1 MDNSQNSNK
10 TFLAVAVLVVIVV
23 VFFGFSKM
31 NSNKQKATSLIGL
44 NGTPSSR
51 LVDSRAREDYE
62 LDEDGN
68 PMKPMAVCAIT
79 VTSDPSTQ
87 STTALPGVGNQEI
100 ARFVAVNPCVDDV
113 MLDKVDYMYI
123 QSGNTWGIRDAYL
136 ADSLNM
142 GASIPSPIYIGFP
155 SQFHF
160 DVNNNL
166 VIPANSTRTFV
177 VNGYVHD
184 EPGNGGPTWSG
195 PLDQAQTLAI
205 NITANDVN
213 GPVTVLGS
221 PALQTYTH

>member
-123 QSGNTWGIRDAYL
+123 QSGNTWGITQRMIAAVERGATQLQNLQRCDTHRKCLLRTIVESDVHNIPPPRRHNAVAKGRMTHACAFIHVQL
-136 ADSLNM
+136 ADFFIRRRAPWSSL
-142 GASIPSPIYIGFP
+142 PSAF
-155 SQFHF
+155 
-160 DVNNNL
+160 
-166 VIPANSTRTFV
+166 R
-177 VNGYVHD
+177 
-184 EPGNGGPTWSG
+184 
-195 PLDQAQTLAI
+195 
-205 NITANDVN
+205 
-213 GPVTVLGS
+213 
-221 PALQTYTH
+221 